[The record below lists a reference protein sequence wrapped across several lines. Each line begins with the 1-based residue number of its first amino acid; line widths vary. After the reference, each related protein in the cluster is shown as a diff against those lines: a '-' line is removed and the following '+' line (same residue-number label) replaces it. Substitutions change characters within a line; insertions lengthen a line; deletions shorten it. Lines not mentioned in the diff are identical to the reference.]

1 MIAFLYFWSFSV
13 IKHFALITWKHST
26 LNIYKRNKISQRDIK
41 FEINWNNRYNR
52 SFCLFQ
58 TRQSCPC
65 FSLAFF
71 LCAAVLL
78 QITPVFQAGSSQGKQ
93 LGPTVL
99 VGDSS
104 TLLDLHKKRD
114 ENKYLEHPVSSRYDG
129 VVYALM
135 QGGKGE
141 EYMLLYLKKC
151 VVLAHTYIF
160 YSVHSHSHFAW
171 LMHYTADIWPICSGL

>member
-1 MIAFLYFWSFSV
+1 MKLTEITGIIGAF
-13 IKHFALITWKHST
+13 
-26 LNIYKRNKISQRDIK
+26 
-41 FEINWNNRYNR
+41 
-52 SFCLFQ
+52 
-58 TRQSCPC
+58 
-65 FSLAFF
+65 AFF
-71 LCAAVLL
+71 KPGRVVHVSLWRSPCVQLYCSKSP
-78 QITPVFQAGSSQGKQ
+78 QFSKRGSLQGKQ

-129 VVYALM
+129 VVYALT
-135 QGGKGE
+135 QSGKGE

-160 YSVHSHSHFAW
+160 YNVHSHSHFGW
-171 LMHYTADIWPICSGL
+171 LMHYTADIWPIRSGL